1 LGHISL
7 DGHAAGEPCLLD
19 QLASP
24 EQEQPGPLMIWRW
37 SS

>member
-7 DGHAAGEPCLLD
+7 DGHADGEPCLLD

-24 EQEQPGPLMIWRW
+24 EQEAVGPADELALE
-37 SS
+37 